1 MLNKSLIFTTI
12 LCALALF
19 SCALAPGNAM
29 AQNAV
34 QENDGMTAPQNAAIQ
49 DTAAPDNQEPAAPAP
64 ADAPDSQPPTET
76 APAYIANEAFNP
88 DTPAAAPKSRQ
99 DKQACFESFTYSNA
113 LMRAENAYVRRKY
126 EIVIEILRPLYDTI
140 QCFDDQDAIIEV
152 NLLLGVAY
160 FEQDNLT
167 LADTFFMNVLRSDP
181 EHIVGS
187 TITLPESSAHRIETL
202 REQHAEELE
211 SLRKQSAPN
220 TVIES
225 LYVLAETEKHHY
237 WINFLPFG
245 AGTFQMHQNAWGAVY
260 ASTQLAGIA
269 LSILG
274 GGMVEHYRGKNF
286 MFTPDTYDK
295 AKTWQK
301 IQVSGLT
308 ILAVS
313 YVASVIHALFI
324 HEDKTMILHSP
335 TQTRPDIAH
344 SAAPFI
350 LSDGAGI
357 AYGATF

>member
-1 MLNKSLIFTTI
+1 MLKKSLIFITI
-12 LCALALF
+12 LGLLALP
-19 SCALAPGNAM
+19 AA
-29 AQNAV
+29 AQDV
-34 QENDGMTAPQNAAIQ
+34 HYPVTAPAAS
-49 DTAAPDNQEPAAPAP
+49 
-64 ADAPDSQPPTET
+64 DSQPDAAHASDIQPNSVPDNTAYTPTDALHALPET
-76 APAYIANEAFNP
+76 AVIPPERAAIPPALMDIQTSQRN
-88 DTPAAAPKSRQ
+88 TRQ
-99 DKQACFESFTYSNA
+99 DNTACFESITYANA

-126 EIVIEILRPLYDTI
+126 ETVIEILRPLYDTAHCI
-140 QCFDDQDAIIEV
+140 DDPDSILEI

-160 FEQDNLT
+160 FEQNNLT
-167 LADTFFMNVLRSDP
+167 LADTFFMNILRSDP

-187 TITLPESSAHRIETL
+187 IITLPESSAHRIESL

-245 AGTFQMHQNAWGAVY
+245 AGEFQMHQNEWGAVY

-274 GGMVEHYRGKNF
+274 GGMVEHYRGNNF
-286 MFTPDTYDK
+286 MFTPDHYTK

-301 IQVSGLT
+301 VQIAGVA
-308 ILAVS
+308 ILGAS

-357 AYGATF
+357 AYGAVF

>member
-1 MLNKSLIFTTI
+1 MLKKSLIFTAI
-12 LCALALF
+12 LCV
-19 SCALAPGNAM
+19 LAP
-29 AQNAV
+29 
-34 QENDGMTAPQNAAIQ
+34 TASAQ
-49 DTAAPDNQEPAAPAP
+49 DTAASHPPTDPEAQAALPADVAVVPAPTGNAPMPAPSAQTDTQAAPEETFISDTQTA
-64 ADAPDSQPPTET
+64 SQR
-76 APAYIANEAFNP
+76 
-88 DTPAAAPKSRQ
+88 AARQ
-99 DKQACFESFTYSNA
+99 DKQSCFESFTYANA

-126 EIVIEILRPLYDTI
+126 ETVIEILRPLYDTI
-140 QCFDDQDAIIEV
+140 QCFDDPDAVLEV

-160 FEQDNLT
+160 FEQNNLT

-211 SLRKQSAPN
+211 ALRRQSAPN

-245 AGTFQMHQNAWGAVY
+245 AGTFQMNQKGWGAVY

-269 LSILG
+269 LSVLG
-274 GGMVEHYRGKNF
+274 GGMVEHYRGDKF
-286 MFTPDTYDK
+286 MFTPENYSK
-295 AKTWQK
+295 AKTWQNVQ
-301 IQVSGLT
+301 ISGLA
-308 ILAVS
+308 ILGVS
-313 YVASVIHALFI
+313 YVASVIHALII

-357 AYGATF
+357 AYGAIF